1 MASAGLRLYGRRF
14 DERSDRR
21 GGPQWLTADHARER
35 LDTLL
40 VERRPG
46 LGTQV
51 VDRVLLR
58 PRVAVDP
65 LRDQR
70 VVDVADGEDPSVE
83 RELAG
88 HEAARVS
95 VAVEPL
101 VMVAYEPADAFAESA
116 ELGEKAVTAFR
127 VLLDGRV
134 LVVIERP
141 RLLQDRIRDRELAD
155 VVDEPADRER
165 P

>member
-1 MASAGLRLYGRRF
+1 MCSSRTGSVPRSKTCSSGGVGGSEALGRRF

-35 LDTLL
+35 VDTLL

-46 LGTQV
+46 LGPQV

-83 RELAG
+83 RELTG
-88 HEAARVS
+88 
-95 VAVEPL
+95 L
-101 VMVAYEPADAFAESA
+101 
-116 ELGEKAVTAFR
+116 
-127 VLLDGRV
+127 
-134 LVVIERP
+134 RP
-141 RLLQDRIRDRELAD
+141 RG
-155 VVDEPADRER
+155 
-165 P
+165 